1 MTHPD
6 ELLSAHLDGEL
17 DDFERRRV
25 AAHLSRCDRCR
36 IEIADLSRARA
47 AVRALPQL
55 ELPIEV
61 AELAGLPAAPIPLR
75 RRRAAWI
82 GAAAAVAVAVF
93 VTAAAVTTPEP
104 QQITPPELTAVY
116 GAVSS
121 NEPALNPVRV
131 AAVTQAAVSR
141 GPE

>member
-1 MTHPD
+1 MTHPE

-17 DDFERRRV
+17 SELERRRV
-25 AAHLSRCDRCR
+25 ASHLADCDRCR
-36 IEIADLSRARA
+36 AEIAELSRARA
-47 AVRALPQL
+47 AVRALPYL
-55 ELPIEV
+55 ELPARV
-61 AELAGLPAAPIPLR
+61 ADVAGLPAESTPVR
-75 RRRAAWI
+75 RRPATWV

-93 VTAAAVTTPEP
+93 ITAAAINAPEP

-131 AAVTQAAVSR
+131 AAVSQAANTGGAR
-141 GPE
+141 

>member
-17 DDFERRRV
+17 DEVERRRV
-25 AAHLSRCDRCR
+25 GRHLAECDRCR
-36 IEIADLSRARA
+36 TELEDLARARA
-47 AVRALPQL
+47 AVRSLPLL
-55 ELPIEV
+55 ELPLDV
-61 AELAGLPAAPIPLR
+61 AELAGIPAPAIPLR
-75 RRRAAWI
+75 RRPGAWI
-82 GAAAAVAVAVF
+82 GAAAAAAVAAFITV
-93 VTAAAVTTPEP
+93 AAIIAPEP

-131 AAVTQAAVSR
+131 AAVTQVAVQGGAR
-141 GPE
+141 